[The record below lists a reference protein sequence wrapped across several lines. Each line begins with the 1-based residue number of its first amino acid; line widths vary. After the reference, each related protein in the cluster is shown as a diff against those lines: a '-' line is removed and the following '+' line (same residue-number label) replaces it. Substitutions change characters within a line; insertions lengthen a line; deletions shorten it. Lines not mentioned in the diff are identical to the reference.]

1 MAGKKSRTSRV
12 SKGGRQSAN
21 VAHEAKRQEKFAAK
35 RANGTAYEYKPN
47 PYKAGT
53 KEWAREKALRAE
65 KAKSSKD
72 SISIW
77 RSTMAK
83 LENEIKAQHEK
94 AKLAK
99 ENKKK
104 KN

>member
-1 MAGKKSRTSRV
+1 M
-12 SKGGRQSAN
+12 
-21 VAHEAKRQEKFAAK
+21 
-35 RANGTAYEYKPN
+35 
-47 PYKAGT
+47 
-53 KEWAREKALRAE
+53 RAE

-83 LENEIKAQHEK
+83 LENELKAQQEK